1 MTEQIWIGVGLLGQA
16 LFASR
21 FLVQWIV
28 SERRKRSVVPPA
40 FWYLSLAGGILTLTY
55 AIYLLNPVF
64 ILGYAPGLFIYA
76 RNVWLIHRDDRMT
89 PPSPGGD
96 TTWPRR

>member
-1 MTEQIWIGVGLLGQA
+1 MTEQIWTGVGLLGQA

-28 SERRKRSVVPPA
+28 SERRQRSVVPPA
-40 FWYLSLAGGILTLTY
+40 FWYLSLAGGIVTLTY

-64 ILGYAPGLFIYA
+64 ILGYAPGLLIYA

-89 PPSPGGD
+89 PP
-96 TTWPRR
+96 